1 MKHDSNT
8 VADADEDVFID
19 DGNSVETKA
28 LGIYL
33 P

>member
-1 MKHDSNT
+1 MKRDSNT
-8 VADADEDVFID
+8 VPYADEDVFI